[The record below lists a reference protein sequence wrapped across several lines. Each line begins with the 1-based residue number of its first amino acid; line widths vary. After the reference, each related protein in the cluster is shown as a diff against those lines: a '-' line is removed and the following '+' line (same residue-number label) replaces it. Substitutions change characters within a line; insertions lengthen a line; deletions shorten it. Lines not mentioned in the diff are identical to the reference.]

1 MKRITTLL
9 LLLFSLIPLPS
20 SLLRL
25 QFPLLNLQLTL
36 SPLSSLCAKPVTY
49 IWDMSE
55 LAALAGKPE
64 SEEYK
69 SLVSKANRIIKIKPI
84 AVTNKETSIS
94 GDKHNYESLSIYWWP
109 DPKNPGGPYVARDGE
124 FNPEYKKYD
133 YPRLLQLKDNLV
145 TCSKAFF
152 LTGDSRYYDY
162 FCRQLDTW
170 FINPE
175 TRMVPNLEFSQF
187 VPGHNNGR
195 GNPQGMSDAYNFNDM
210 LESIRLVNAVAS
222 IGKPRMKAM
231 KAWFKD
237 LAHWMQTSDYGLKT
251 QAFKNSQVL
260 SFDVTVYNIFIFTG
274 QKSARKAIF
283 KAFSTKRVNAQIDAE
298 GKMPE
303 SLRRTKGFSYSVS
316 SLQKFVD
323 FMSLAKADGK
333 NLPKETRDKIQ
344 SAFDYITPFTTNRN
358 AFPYSEIGDW
368 DEETKKLEKA
378 RKRFDANI

>member
-20 SLLRL
+20 SLLHL
-25 QFPLLNLQLTL
+25 QFPLLNLQLTV
-36 SPLSSLCAKPVTY
+36 SPLSSLSAKPVTY

-152 LTGDSRYYDY
+152 LTGDSA
-162 FCRQLDTW
+162 T
-170 FINPE
+170 
-175 TRMVPNLEFSQF
+175 TTTSAVSST
-187 VPGHNNGR
+187 PGSSIPRPAWCPTSSSANSSR
-195 GNPQGMSDAYNFNDM
+195 GTTTDAA
-210 LESIRLVNAVAS
+210 I
-222 IGKPRMKAM
+222 
-231 KAWFKD
+231 
-237 LAHWMQTSDYGLKT
+237 
-251 QAFKNSQVL
+251 
-260 SFDVTVYNIFIFTG
+260 
-274 QKSARKAIF
+274 RKACPMPTT
-283 KAFSTKRVNAQIDAE
+283 STTCWRA
-298 GKMPE
+298 
-303 SLRRTKGFSYSVS
+303 
-316 SLQKFVD
+316 
-323 FMSLAKADGK
+323 
-333 NLPKETRDKIQ
+333 
-344 SAFDYITPFTTNRN
+344 SA
-358 AFPYSEIGDW
+358 S
-368 DEETKKLEKA
+368 
-378 RKRFDANI
+378 

>member
-1 MKRITTLL
+1 MAGIRKTLMKRIATLL
-9 LLLFSLIPLPS
+9 LLLAS
-20 SLLRL
+20 SFFLL
-25 QFPLLNLQLTL
+25 T
-36 SPLSSLCAKPVTY
+36 SVSAKPVTY

-55 LAALAGKPE
+55 LVALANNT
-64 SEEYK
+64 SSQEYK
-69 SLVSKANRIIKIKPI
+69 TLISKADRIIKIKPI

-109 DPKNPGGPYVARDGE
+109 DPDNPGGPYIARDGV

-152 LTGDSRYYDY
+152 LTGDTRYYDY

-175 TRMVPNLEFSQF
+175 TRMVPNLEYSQF

-195 GNPQGMSDAYNFNDM
+195 GNPQGMSDAYHFNDM
-210 LESIRLVNAVAS
+210 LESIRLVNAVND
-222 IGKPRMKAM
+222 IGKPRMKALM
-231 KAWFKD
+231 AWFKD
-237 LAHWMQTSDYGLKT
+237 FAHWMQTSDYGLKT

-260 SFDVTVYNIFIFTG
+260 SFDVTVYNIFIFTR

-283 KAFSTKRVNAQIDAE
+283 KAFSTKRINAQIEAD

-323 FMSLAKADGK
+323 FMLLAKADGK
-333 NLPKETRDKIQ
+333 TLPKESLDKIQ
-344 SAFDYITPFTTNRN
+344 SAFDYITPFTTNRS

-378 RKRFDANI
+378 RKQFDANI

>member
-1 MKRITTLL
+1 MRRIHLL
-9 LLLFSLIPLPS
+9 LLLIPYSFLLAFS
-20 SLLRL
+20 
-25 QFPLLNLQLTL
+25 
-36 SPLSSLCAKPVTY
+36 KPVTY
-49 IWDMSE
+49 IWDINE
-55 LAALAGKPE
+55 LTNLAFEPASKEYKKIVEKADDIIGKPP
-64 SEEYK
+64 
-69 SLVSKANRIIKIKPI
+69 V
-84 AVTNKETSIS
+84 AVTDKTSCIS

-124 FNPEYKKYD
+124 FNPEYRKYD

-237 LAHWMQTSDYGLKT
+237 LAHWMQTSDYGKKT
-251 QAFKNSQVL
+251 QSFKNGQL
-260 SFDVTVYNIFIFTG
+260 LTFDTTLYNIFIFTG
-274 QKSARKAIF
+274 QKSQRKAIF
-283 KAFSTKRVNAQIDAE
+283 KDFPQKRVNTQIAAD

-303 SLRRTKGFSYSVS
+303 ALRRTRAFFYSVHN
-316 SLQKFVD
+316 LQRFVD
-323 FMSLAKADGK
+323 FMALAGAEGRK
-333 NLPKETRDKIQ
+333 LPRKDLDRIKL
-344 SAFDYITPFTTNRN
+344 AFDYITPFAYNRE
-358 AFPYSEIGDW
+358 AFPYSQITDW
-368 DEETKKLEKA
+368 EEPVKQLEQL
-378 RKRFDANI
+378 RQRFNELSGE